1 MKILKNKVASKIP
14 INKNE
19 DKENIQNL
27 KLKYQKERPEPSMT

>member
-1 MKILKNKVASKIP
+1 MKIFKNKVPSKIL

-27 KLKYQKERPEPSMT
+27 KLKYQKERPESNLT